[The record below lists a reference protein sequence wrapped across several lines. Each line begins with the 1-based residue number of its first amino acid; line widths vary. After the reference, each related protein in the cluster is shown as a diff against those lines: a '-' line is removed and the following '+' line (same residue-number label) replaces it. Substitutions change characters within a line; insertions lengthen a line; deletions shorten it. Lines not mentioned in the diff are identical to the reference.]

1 MYYPI
6 TCRAIYNDVRRRMA
20 DGRCVRQST
29 TIQPRTAGLATTYD
43 QADMSSKSASIRLQ
57 PSIINEVRTR
67 NKLEANTA
75 IHVVKSIKLDLEQWA
90 VTDLVHEGHQAH
102 KCAKESDIYLFSDE
116 AYWEQQSTR
125 TAAPRGN

>member
-1 MYYPI
+1 
-6 TCRAIYNDVRRRMA
+6 
-20 DGRCVRQST
+20 
-29 TIQPRTAGLATTYD
+29 
-43 QADMSSKSASIRLQ
+43 MSSKSCSIRLQ

-102 KCAKESDIYLFSDE
+102 KCTKESDIYLFSDE